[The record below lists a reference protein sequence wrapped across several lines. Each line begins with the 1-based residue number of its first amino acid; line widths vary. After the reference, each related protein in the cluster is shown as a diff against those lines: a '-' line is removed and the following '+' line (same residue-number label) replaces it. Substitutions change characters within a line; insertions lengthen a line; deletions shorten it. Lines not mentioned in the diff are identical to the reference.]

1 MTDNTSVLLE
11 KRGQAFWI
19 TIKRPDKR
27 DAINGDLIAGIAEGR
42 RTAHDDDEVRVI
54 VLTGAGNKASAQ
66 ALTCRTANRVFA

>member
-27 DAINGDLIAGIAEGR
+27 DAINGD
-42 RTAHDDDEVRVI
+42 
-54 VLTGAGNKASAQ
+54 
-66 ALTCRTANRVFA
+66 